1 MIVTKLVFSFNSV
14 FLSLQL
20 TKQALS
26 FFFLVEQDIQ
36 VDNLKPASVK
46 AYDYYETGE
55 WDSDMLN
62 FVGKKD

>member
-1 MIVTKLVFSFNSV
+1 MITKLIFHFNSV

-26 FFFLVEQDIQ
+26 FSFSVEQAIQ
-36 VDNLKPASVK
+36 VDNLKPGTVK
-46 AYDYYETGE
+46 AYDYYEIGE

-62 FVGKKD
+62 LGGKKD